1 MSTPILHSAALAVSP
16 LLCTVAALGCLGL
29 RLVPNL
35 QSRSGAP
42 SLAWSP
48 LHPAPAGGRFALDRK
63 KASQASRARKA
74 PMHATASAMPWGSA
88 LGILNEL
95 ILECVF
101 ANEVNGTMERPPRL
115 LFLLPSH
122 PH

>member
-1 MSTPILHSAALAVSP
+1 
-16 LLCTVAALGCLGL
+16 
-29 RLVPNL
+29 
-35 QSRSGAP
+35 
-42 SLAWSP
+42 
-48 LHPAPAGGRFALDRK
+48 
-63 KASQASRARKA
+63 
-74 PMHATASAMPWGSA
+74 MHATASAMPWGSA